1 MSNITVLYHSEVAL
15 IKYSGCKDSGEK
27 ENEFLKIFLLSI
39 ELGYIWRGVLYEV
52 IKAHK
57 SLIR

>member
-1 MSNITVLYHSEVAL
+1 MSNITVSYQSEVAL
-15 IKYSGCKDSGEK
+15 IKYSGCKVSGEK

-52 IKAHK
+52 TKAHK
-57 SLIR
+57 